1 MYSIDFDY
9 DTYVEETTVPDTDD
23 PWDRAN
29 TSTDYT
35 FNGTFSAKKDGYA
48 DVFMAEAPVLGRQ
61 YYAVVAIYSTGD
73 SFGHDQGGC
82 LEWLGLY
89 NTCEEAY
96 KVEHIVNSHSSKDV
110 LKYPDG
116 EGNIVEMSHVPWEGY
131 FEDLDSVQV
140 VPVTCRQVL

>member
-9 DTYVEETTVPDTDD
+9 DTYVTETSVPDTDD
-23 PWDRAN
+23 PWDRAS

-35 FNGTFSAKKDGYA
+35 FNNAFRAKKDGYA
-48 DVFMAEAPVLGRQ
+48 DLFVGEAPVLGKQ

-73 SFGHDQGGC
+73 SFGHDQGAS

-89 NTCEEAY
+89 NTSEEAY
-96 KVEHIVNSHSSKDV
+96 NVVKIVDNRTHNEA

-116 EGNIVEMSHVPWEGY
+116 EGNIIEMPYVPWDGY

-140 VPVTCRQVL
+140 IPVTCRQVL